1 MRTGI
6 KGILFDLDNTL
17 IDRQAAADAKVRK
30 LVAELFPQVQDP
42 VEFENIVQKLLTWDE
57 YGSIPKI
64 HMYSMLAKEYGL
76 SEAQRE
82 ALCQDWGETFGDYTV
97 VFPQARAVIEQLKK
111 KYKVGIVTNGS
122 SKMQRRK
129 LELCGLADL
138 FEVIIIS
145 GEFQA
150 HKPDVEIFLEG
161 ARQLQLPPREIA
173 FVGDTFFTDIIGAYR
188 AGMQPIWIF
197 SNPGQQCQAD
207 LPRIYRIEELLD
219 LL

>member
-1 MRTGI
+1 M
-6 KGILFDLDNTL
+6 
-17 IDRQAAADAKVRK
+17 
-30 LVAELFPQVQDP
+30 
-42 VEFENIVQKLLTWDE
+42 EFENIVQKLLTWDE

-76 SEAQRE
+76 SEEQRE

-97 VFPQARAVIEQLKK
+97 VFPQARTVVEQLKK

-138 FEVIIIS
+138 FEVIVIS

-161 ARQLQLPPREIA
+161 
-173 FVGDTFFTDIIGAYR
+173 R
-188 AGMQPIWIF
+188 ASVTAAAAGNCICRRYVF
-197 SNPGQQCQAD
+197 YGYHRCVSCRNAAD
-207 LPRIYRIEELLD
+207 LDFFQPWPAMSGGSAED
-219 LL
+219 LSD